1 MTMPVTALLC
11 PATLLDRRCLYN
23 DFMTNTELHAEMP
36 KKSRLIQELI
46 WLLGSLFTGLLVL
59 PALIYAAGLL
69 VFGAY
74 RGSGTTSGITAFYG
88 DYAND
93 LVTAHL
99 SSWTV
104 ALGPLVLVILLR
116 LIFAIQTTQLPRWL
130 PAVFRN
136 TTSSPKD

>member
-1 MTMPVTALLC
+1 MTTPVPALLC

-23 DFMTNTELHAEMP
+23 DFMTHTELHAETP

-116 LIFAIQTTQLPRWL
+116 LIFAMKTLPL
-130 PAVFRN
+130 PSWWPDALRN
-136 TTSSPKD
+136 TTSSGKD